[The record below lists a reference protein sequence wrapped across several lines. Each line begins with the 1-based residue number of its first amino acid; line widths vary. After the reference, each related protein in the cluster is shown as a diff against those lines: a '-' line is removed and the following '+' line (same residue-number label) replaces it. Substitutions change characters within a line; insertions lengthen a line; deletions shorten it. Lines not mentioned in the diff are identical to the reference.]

1 MLKLKS
7 SIKAKI
13 ELPEGFF
20 FVEFKRLKQNF
31 VEDWRRSVSFAEKA
45 VQEND
50 NDETRAERLS
60 RVTELF
66 KEVVISIEGLED
78 EDGPVT
84 RERFLS
90 GDIYNDLQTSIANA
104 YFEHQSGAKKNT

>member
-1 MLKLKS
+1 VLKLKS
-7 SIKAKI
+7 SIRAKI

-31 VEDWRRSVSFAEKA
+31 VEEWRRSVSLAEKA
-45 VQEND
+45 VQESD
-50 NDETRAERLS
+50 TDESRAERDS
-60 RVTELF
+60 KINQLF
-66 KEVVISIEGLED
+66 KEVVVSIDGLED

-84 RERFLS
+84 RDRFLS
-90 GDIYNDLQTSIANA
+90 GDIYNDLQRSIATA